1 LQYNDWQHDPLALND
16 PANGISSRYDLRGDI
31 GKPAFAFGGTCIGA
45 LQRNATQ
52 RSSSIGAALSQP
64 GIDSKATSSAMM
76 INPERNMLALAI
88 SGPTHQQQTRTLS
101 FSSSSF
107 RPDM

>member
-31 GKPAFAFGGTCIGA
+31 DKPAFAFGGTCIGA

-52 RSSSIGAALSQP
+52 RN
-64 GIDSKATSSAMM
+64 ATQRNATQRNATQRNATQRNATQLLA
-76 INPERNMLALAI
+76 NP
-88 SGPTHQQQTRTLS
+88 
-101 FSSSSF
+101 
-107 RPDM
+107 